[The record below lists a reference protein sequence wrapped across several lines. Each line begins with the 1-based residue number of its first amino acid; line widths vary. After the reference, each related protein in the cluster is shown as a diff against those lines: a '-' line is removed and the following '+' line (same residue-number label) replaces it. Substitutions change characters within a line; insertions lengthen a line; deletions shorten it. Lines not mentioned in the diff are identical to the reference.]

1 MLRKRLEQR
10 IGTNMCSDAFLS
22 LLREKG
28 ASDKVLHAFQ
38 HVSLPCQTALS
49 DGILFAEYE
58 MIRRNEFIKG
68 CFIVIGAR
76 SDYSFY
82 VLNLQ
87 TGGVGLIPS
96 RESSDGIAEGDVEL
110 VDSTFLN
117 FFAKNGKVVKR
128 SDLTYLVP
136 EYFHVDTIT
145 VMQALSDY
153 GMGEIAQTPVLFRQ
167 WLHAADIQENFCL
180 YKMVPVQE
188 MAAGACVLFPYRQ
201 IIAVNYAERRF
212 RNPKFM
218 VVGSCPD
225 GNLVVLDTRHN
236 IPAVGYVAFEEVGD
250 EEIWDNHYLQ
260 ISPSLGS
267 FLHDSNF
274 LGILPDDYYQA
285 QNFGYRS
292 RMRV

>member
-1 MLRKRLEQR
+1 MLRNRLAQR
-10 IGTNMCSDAFLS
+10 VGIHVCSDPLLS
-22 LLREKG
+22 WLREKG

-38 HVSLPCQTALS
+38 NVSLPCQTALS
-49 DGILFAEYE
+49 DGILFSECE
-58 MIRRNEFIKG
+58 LIRRNEFIKG

-87 TGGVGLIPS
+87 TGGVGLISS
-96 RESSDGIAEGDVEL
+96 RESGDSIAEDDVEQTG
-110 VDSTFLN
+110 STFFN
-117 FFAKNGKVVKR
+117 FLAKNGKVVKR

-136 EYFHVDTIT
+136 EYFNVNAIA
-145 VMQALSDY
+145 VMQALSNY
-153 GMGEIAQTPVLFRQ
+153 GMGKIAQTPIIFRR
-167 WLHAADIQENFCL
+167 WLHTADIQDNFCL

-212 RNPKFM
+212 RNPKFI

-225 GNLVVLDTRHN
+225 GNLVVLDIRHN

-285 QNFGYRS
+285 RNLGYQS